1 MEKAIA
7 ILFPLLLIVGLVGC
21 SGGKTSDSAGAGAT
35 TGESSATSEGS
46 TDAAQTESGQ
56 DGKKVLVVYF
66 SATGTT
72 KGVAEK
78 IAAIENAEL
87 YEIKA
92 AQEYSTA
99 DLDWNDEKSRTTLE
113 QKDKKL
119 FKSNDQKDTRH
130 FFSPLSLVGNEE
142 NHKDERVKQLTADV
156 NRIENNIDQYDTKMR
171 EIQEFL
177 VEIDRIQEEMEIRKT
192 GDKK

>member
-1 MEKAIA
+1 MMSKKENPSDNPLSFKEETNYKNR
-7 ILFPLLLIVGLVGC
+7 ILVFRDRLKRHL
-21 SGGKTSDSAGAGAT
+21 
-35 TGESSATSEGS
+35 TSEYAFLNERK
-46 TDAAQTESGQ
+46 DALENEVTEMR
-56 DGKKVLVVYF
+56 F
-66 SATGTT
+66 
-72 KGVAEK
+72 E
-78 IAAIENAEL
+78 
-87 YEIKA
+87 
-92 AQEYSTA
+92 
-99 DLDWNDEKSRTTLE
+99 LE

>member
-7 ILFPLLLIVGLVGC
+7 ILTSLLLIVGLVGC
-21 SGGKTSDSAGAGAT
+21 SGGKTSDSAGAT

-92 AQEYSTA
+92 AQE
-99 DLDWNDEKSRTTLE
+99 
-113 QKDKKL
+113 
-119 FKSNDQKDTRH
+119 
-130 FFSPLSLVGNEE
+130 
-142 NHKDERVKQLTADV
+142 
-156 NRIENNIDQYDTKMR
+156 
-171 EIQEFL
+171 
-177 VEIDRIQEEMEIRKT
+177 
-192 GDKK
+192 